1 MGSYRYDLSGLAA
14 IVIWVVVATG
24 TALAARGESSAAFD
38 GALAPRLTT
47 LALGHVLPVFSL
59 VTSAIFQE
67 IAAAV
72 TEDLVKAG
80 ETTTLDLVL
89 TPETNRLAT

>member
-38 GALAPRLTT
+38 VALHP
-47 LALGHVLPVFSL
+47 G
-59 VTSAIFQE
+59 
-67 IAAAV
+67 
-72 TEDLVKAG
+72 
-80 ETTTLDLVL
+80 
-89 TPETNRLAT
+89 